1 MKRQIGTNVSWPM
14 AGKMLTQRH
23 GVCCSMPAAMP
34 GRMEFRS
41 MRAVRNPGKK
51 AGSPRTSMLGWRALK
66 TNPSKTG
73 VQRALHC
80 RCGREKILALGLC
93 ATCYTLKRQDDE
105 YFGGLREQ
113 VLERD
118 GYCCRVC
125 GASGRRKRSI
135 VVHHR
140 VPGKSLLHLMI
151 SLCPGCHAK
160 VGRTK
165 VVLSQMPPLLLELWR
180 EQHPLGHEQ
189 TALDFNTNS
198 PSAINDRMIAD
209 AHMET
214 VPFH

>member
-1 MKRQIGTNVSWPM
+1 M
-14 AGKMLTQRH
+14 AGKMITLRH
-23 GVCCSMPAAMP
+23 GACCSMPAAMP

-51 AGSPRTSMLGWRALK
+51 GGSPRTSMLGWQALK
-66 TNPSKTG
+66 INPSKTG

-125 GASGRRKRSI
+125 GASARRKRSI

-151 SLCPGCHAK
+151 SALPWVSCESGPHKSRSLKDPTASARI
-160 VGRTK
+160 VARTT
-165 VVLSQMPPLLLELWR
+165 PAWPLANRIRLQGQFPR
-180 EQHPLGHEQ
+180 
-189 TALDFNTNS
+189 N
-198 PSAINDRMIAD
+198 
-209 AHMET
+209 
-214 VPFH
+214 